1 MKKLIGYSLFCIGI
15 GMLIMCF
22 IESAFFKILLIG
34 VRTRFLYA
42 VRIFSVLLLTVSFP
56 KQEAA

>member
-22 IESAFFKILLIG
+22 IESAFFKILLIASCMLLG
-34 VRTRFLYA
+34 YFL
-42 VRIFSVLLLTVSFP
+42 FCC
-56 KQEAA
+56 